1 MKKSCLLGCVAW
13 ILGANALC
21 AAVFTVTTVN
31 DNGAGSLR
39 QAILDANATPGTDTI
54 NFNIPGTGVQTI
66 APTNALPAITNVVV
80 IDGFS
85 QPGSSANTLA
95 DGDNSVHLIRVDGF
109 KCLDTSAAGLNFTT
123 ADPFVASPASGSTVR
138 GLCIVRFNDGISAS
152 ELSNLTL
159 GGNWL
164 GLDVDGIARG
174 NRGSGVYITS
184 FFSQGRNNLIGG
196 TTPAARNIIS
206 GNGSHGIYFSG
217 DTTGNSLVQGN
228 FIGTDPTGTL
238 PRGNAFGG
246 IYIFT
251 GTNITIGGATAAARN
266 VISAS
271 TAAGG
276 CGIAVQAGPNN
287 TIQGNYIGTDVGGQ
301 YDLGNIDDG
310 VYVTSAAGT
319 KILGNLI
326 VNNRANGICLAS
338 VTGTVMENNLIGT
351 DATATRPLGNVLAG
365 VTISGSTNRVGGTG
379 AGQANTIF
387 FNGGAGVVVASGSP
401 VQNEISGNR
410 IYDNGGLGIDLYPT
424 GLGTNDVLDADTG
437 ANDQQNFPVLTSASL
452 AYSALTVQGT
462 LNSKA
467 AATYRLEFFA
477 TPAWDATYVPEGKI
491 HLGSTNVATDGN
503 GDASF
508 TAAIATVPDTN
519 YVITATATDASGNTS
534 EFSAGTGIV
543 VTGEASPALAVSTNV
558 AGSGGSGGGGTTIT
572 RFSWPSAAAFFS
584 LEKADSLTP
593 PVQWQPVTSGIV
605 DADGTKTFT
614 ITNDGSQT
622 NAFFR
627 LKKP

>member
-1 MKKSCLLGCVAW
+1 MKKSCLLACVAG
-13 ILGANALC
+13 ILGANALT

-31 DNGAGSLR
+31 DNGPGSLR
-39 QAILDANATPGTDTI
+39 QAILNANTSPGADTI
-54 NFNIPGTGVQTI
+54 NFNIPGAGVQTI
-66 APTNALPAITNVVV
+66 APTNALPAITNVVT
-80 IDGFS
+80 IDGYS

-95 DGDNSVHLIRVDGF
+95 GGDNSVHLIRLDGY
-109 KCLDTSAAGLNFTT
+109 KCVDTSAAGLNFTT
-123 ADPFVASPASGSTVR
+123 ADPFAASPASGSTVR

-152 ELSNLTL
+152 ELSSLTL

-196 TTPAARNIIS
+196 TAPATRNIIS

-238 PRGNAFGG
+238 PRGNLFGG

-266 VISAS
+266 VISAA

-276 CGIAVQAGPNN
+276 CGVTVQAGPNN
-287 TIQGNYIGTDVGGQ
+287 TIQGNYIGTDVSGQ

-319 KILGNLI
+319 KILSNLI
-326 VNNRANGICLAS
+326 ANNRANGICLAS
-338 VTGTVMENNLIGT
+338 ATGTVVENNCVGT
-351 DATATRPLGNVLAG
+351 DATATRPLGNAAAG
-365 VTISGSTNRVGGTG
+365 ITITGSSNRVGGRG
-379 AGQANTIF
+379 AGQANTVQ
-387 FNGGAGVVVASGSP
+387 FNGGAGVEITSP
-401 VQNEISGNR
+401 FESQNEISGNS
-410 IYDNGGLGIDLYPT
+410 IYDNGGLGIDLNPT
-424 GLGTNDVLDADTG
+424 GINTNDVLDADTG
-437 ANDQQNFPVLTSASL
+437 ANGLQNFPVLTSASI

-467 AATYRLEFFA
+467 GAAYRLEFFA
-477 TPAWDATYVPEGKI
+477 TPAWDPAGIPEGKI
-491 HLGSTNVATDGN
+491 FLGSTNVTTDGSGN
-503 GDASF
+503 ASF
-508 TAAIATVPDTN
+508 TAAIATTPDTN
-519 YVITATATDASGNTS
+519 WLITATATDANGNTS
-534 EFSAGTGIV
+534 EFSAGIGIV
-543 VTGEASPALAVSTNV
+543 SNGVASPALAVAKNIS
-558 AGSGGSGGGGTTIT
+558 GSGGGGSTTT
-572 RFSWPSAAAFFS
+572 SFSWPSAATFFS

-593 PVQWQPVTSGIV
+593 PVQWHPVTNGIV
-605 DADGTKTFT
+605 DAGGTKSFT
-614 ITNDGSQT
+614 VTNDGSRT
-622 NAFFR
+622 SAFFR